1 MPARTALDG
10 TPCWID
16 LTSSDTEVAKSFY
29 TNVFGWQADTNDDPQ
44 YGGYAI
50 FSKDGQPIAGLGPQ
64 QEGNPYGNVWTTY
77 ISSTDAAASA
87 SKAQAAG
94 GMIMMP
100 SMQVGPQGSMAIV
113 GDPAGAVVGIWQADQ
128 HHGFGLVGEAGAP
141 VWHETLSKNYA
152 AVLPFYTDV
161 FGWTYESIGD
171 SDEFRYSQA
180 KQGDTVV
187 AGLMD
192 ASSFLPAEVPSFW
205 QVYFGA
211 DDTDAA
217 VAKVVEFGGSVLRDP
232 EDTPFGRLASVADP
246 LGAKFQ
252 ISTIME

>member
-1 MPARTALDG
+1 MPARTPLDG
-10 TPCWID
+10 APCWID
-16 LTSSDTEVAKSFY
+16 LTSSDTAVAKNFY
-29 TNVFGWQADTNDDPQ
+29 ANVFGWQADTNDDPQ
-44 YGGYAI
+44 YGGYSI

-77 ISSTDAAASA
+77 LSSPDAAASA
-87 SKAQAAG
+87 AKAEAAG

-113 GDPAGAVVGIWQADQ
+113 GDPAGAVIGIWQADQ
-128 HHGFGLVGEAGAP
+128 HQGFGLVGEADVP
-141 VWHETLSKNYA
+141 VWHETMSKNYG
-152 AVLPFYTDV
+152 AVLPFYSDV
-161 FGWTYESIGD
+161 FGWEFQAMGD
-171 SDEFRYSQA
+171 TDEFRYSQA
-180 KQGDTVV
+180 KLGETAV
-187 AGLMD
+187 AGIMD

-211 DDTDAA
+211 DDTDAT
-217 VAKVVEFGGSVLRDP
+217 VAKIVEFGGSVLRAP

-246 LGAKFQ
+246 LGATFQ